1 MQLNYRERQ
10 VLLDALDIAYAD
22 GDAPIFNGEDPEKV
36 SASLKELRTKLNLPI
51 QASSLLEDFLEAL
64 NTIEQV
70 SPARVDYEIHEQRY
84 LQARA
89 ELTAALD
96 QAAQLK
102 RIADALEKIAGDQPV
117 NNYGESLTDAIQ
129 NSIARGLMGITRT

>member
-1 MQLNYRERQ
+1 MSQ
-10 VLLDALDIAYAD
+10 AH
-22 GDAPIFNGEDPEKV
+22 
-36 SASLKELRTKLNLPI
+36 PI
-51 QASSLLEDFLEAL
+51 QTSSLLEDFLAAL
-64 NTIEQV
+64 NTIEHS
-70 SPARVDYEIHEQRY
+70 SPARADYEIHQQKY

-129 NSIARGLMGITRT
+129 NSIARGLMGITNT